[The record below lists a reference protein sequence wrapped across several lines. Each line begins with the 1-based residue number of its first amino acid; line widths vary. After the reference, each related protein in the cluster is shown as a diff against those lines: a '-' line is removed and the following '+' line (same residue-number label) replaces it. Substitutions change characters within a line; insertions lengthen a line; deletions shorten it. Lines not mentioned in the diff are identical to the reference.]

1 MKITVTLIVLRIARV
16 YKEFIMRGYSSQLS
30 MIACI
35 VLFTVTS
42 GCSSINSGLQAGK
55 LPPSGA
61 FVAENGI
68 TFSVQPLD
76 IATLPAKQAPVL
88 DNELYNLIK
97 TSRPMSYRIEAG
109 DVMSIALTDYPN
121 ISASTSS
128 LTVDQQGFIQFPLI
142 GRLKASGMSVPQFT
156 AVLQSRLQRYLKYS
170 DPQVRVIN
178 YLGSKFF
185 IDGEVAK
192 SGEFPIAD
200 APVTLYGALSMAGGA
215 TTTGDSN
222 NIVLNRRGKNYSLGL
237 QSLRQMGL
245 SANQVYIQDGDSIHV
260 NSQSRNKVYVLGEF
274 GRIAPVAIPEQGL
287 SLSHVMGESSGLN
300 PNTANAAKVYI
311 VRDNQQYNYTN
322 IYYVDMQT
330 ITGLALANRFEMQ
343 ANDIL
348 YVDPTG
354 LTRWNRVLSALLPS
368 TSAIRSL
375 SDF

>member
-1 MKITVTLIVLRIARV
+1 MVTLIVLLIASV

-30 MIACI
+30 MIACL

-109 DVMSIALTDYPN
+109 DVMSIVLTDYPN

-128 LTVDQQGFIQFPLI
+128 ITVDQQGFIQFPLI

-156 AVLQSRLQRYLKYS
+156 AVLQSSLQRYLKYS

-185 IDGEVAK
+185 IDGEVTK

-287 SLSHVMGESSGLN
+287 NLSHVLGESSGLN
-300 PNTANAAKVYI
+300 ASTANAAKVYI
-311 VRDNQQYNYTN
+311 VRDNQHYNYTN

>member
-1 MKITVTLIVLRIARV
+1 MKITVTLIVLLIASV

-30 MIACI
+30 MIACL

-109 DVMSIALTDYPN
+109 DVMSIALNDYPN

-156 AVLQSRLQRYLKYS
+156 AVLQGRLQRYLKYS

-287 SLSHVMGESSGLN
+287 SLSHVLGESSGLN
-300 PNTANAAKVYI
+300 ASTANAAKVYI

>member
-1 MKITVTLIVLRIARV
+1 
-16 YKEFIMRGYSSQLS
+16 MRGYSSQLS
-30 MIACI
+30 TIACL

-68 TFSVQPLD
+68 TFNIQPLD
-76 IATLPAKQAPVL
+76 LATLPAKQAPVL
-88 DNELYNLIK
+88 NNELYKLVK
-97 TSRPMSYRIEAG
+97 ASSPVSYRIEAG
-109 DVMSIALTDYPN
+109 DVMSIALTNYPD

-170 DPQVRVIN
+170 DPQVKVIN

-215 TTTGDSN
+215 TITGDSN
-222 NIVLNRRGKNYSLGL
+222 SIVLNRRGKNYNLGL
-237 QSLRQMGL
+237 QSLSQMGL
-245 SANQVYIQDGDSIHV
+245 SANQVYIQNGDSIHV

-287 SLSHVMGESSGLN
+287 SLSHVLGESNGLN
-300 PNTANAAKVYI
+300 NETANAAKVYI
-311 VRDNQQYNYTN
+311 VRDNLEYKYTN
-322 IYYVDMQT
+322 IYYIDMKT
-330 ITGLALANRFEMQ
+330 ITSFALANRFEMQ
-343 ANDIL
+343 SNDIL

-354 LTRWNRVLSALLPS
+354 LTRWNRVISALLPS
-368 TSAIRSL
+368 TSAIRTIT
-375 SDF
+375 DF

>member
-1 MKITVTLIVLRIARV
+1 MKITVSLIVLRIARV

-30 MIACI
+30 MIACL
-35 VLFTVTS
+35 VLFNVTS

-156 AVLQSRLQRYLKYS
+156 AVLQGRLQRYLKYS
-170 DPQVRVIN
+170 DPQVRIIN

-192 SGEFPIAD
+192 AGEFPIAD

-287 SLSHVMGESSGLN
+287 NLSHVLGESSGLN
-300 PNTANAAKVYI
+300 ANTANAAKVYI

>member
-1 MKITVTLIVLRIARV
+1 MKITVTLIVLRIARL

-30 MIACI
+30 TIACL

-68 TFSVQPLD
+68 TFSIQPLD

-156 AVLQSRLQRYLKYS
+156 AVLQGRLQRYLKYS
-170 DPQVRVIN
+170 DPQVKVIN

-287 SLSHVMGESSGLN
+287 SLSHVLGESSGLN
-300 PNTANAAKVYI
+300 ANTANAAKVYI

>member
-1 MKITVTLIVLRIARV
+1 MVTLIVLLIASV

-30 MIACI
+30 MIACL

-156 AVLQSRLQRYLKYS
+156 AVLQGRLQRYLKYS

-192 SGEFPIAD
+192 SGEFSIAD

>member
-1 MKITVTLIVLRIARV
+1 MVTLIVLLIASV
-16 YKEFIMRGYSSQLS
+16 SKEFIMRGYSSQLS
-30 MIACI
+30 MIACL

-55 LPPSGA
+55 IPPSGA

-109 DVMSIALTDYPN
+109 DVMSIVLTDYPN

-128 LTVDQQGFIQFPLI
+128 ITVDQQGFIQFPLI

-156 AVLQSRLQRYLKYS
+156 AVLQGRLQRYLKYS
-170 DPQVRVIN
+170 DPQVKVIN

-192 SGEFPIAD
+192 SGEFPITD

-237 QSLRQMGL
+237 QSLRQTGL

-287 SLSHVMGESSGLN
+287 SLSHVLGESSGLN
-300 PNTANAAKVYI
+300 PSTANAAKVYI
-311 VRDNQQYNYTN
+311 VRDNQHYNYTN

>member
-1 MKITVTLIVLRIARV
+1 MKITVTLIVLLIASV
-16 YKEFIMRGYSSQLS
+16 YKEFIMRGHSSQLS
-30 MIACI
+30 MIACL

-68 TFSVQPLD
+68 TFSIQPLD

-156 AVLQSRLQRYLKYS
+156 TVLQSKLQRYLKYS
-170 DPQVRVIN
+170 DPQVKVIN

-287 SLSHVMGESSGLN
+287 SLSHVLGESSGLN
-300 PNTANAAKVYI
+300 ANTANAAKVYI
-311 VRDNQQYNYTN
+311 VRDNQHYNYTN